1 MTQWRGD
8 GLSDGGML
16 GGGRGSTGEEPPA
29 ACGSS
34 LCLKGQVGS
43 RERGGG
49 GAFEGIT
56 DSIDGRTEKATD
68 AVNGVT
74 AVWSRSHERAAV
86 TRDQG
91 FVPS

>member
-1 MTQWRGD
+1 MEGC
-8 GLSDGGML
+8 SGGH
-16 GGGRGSTGEEPPA
+16 GSTGEEPSA
-29 ACGSS
+29 ACGGS

-43 RERGGG
+43 REQGGR

-56 DSIDGRTEKATD
+56 GRIDGRTEKATD

-74 AVWSRSHERAAV
+74 AVWSRSRERAAV